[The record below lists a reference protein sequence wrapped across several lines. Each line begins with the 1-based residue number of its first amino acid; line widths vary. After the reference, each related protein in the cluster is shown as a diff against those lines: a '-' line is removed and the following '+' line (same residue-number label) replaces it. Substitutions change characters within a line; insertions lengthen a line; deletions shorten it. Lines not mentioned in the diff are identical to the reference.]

1 MGELKP
7 TLKRL
12 LSEAPSGKLLF
23 RRNILKEYL
32 QIVILDYL
40 YSHPTYSK
48 LVFYGGS
55 CLAQCYGLPRLSE
68 DLDFVDIHGDIDI
81 EKIGNDFSI
90 YFNNET
96 DLKVT
101 VSTQKFRVMLK
112 FPILKELGLA
122 KEGDS
127 DLLILKIEVFRDDGT
142 LRECK
147 VEAVPLFKVNRSIIL
162 KSFDLSTL
170 MSTKIRAILH
180 RKWEKTSKSG
190 ETLAIVKGRDYFDL
204 MWYLR
209 KGVSPN
215 MACIKEATNKDELK
229 HLLLSMVDKF
239 DSASIKFDLEALI
252 ADDRYVT
259 DVSKNLRDILRSEIE
274 RM

>member
-1 MGELKP
+1 MEELKP

-12 LSEAPSGKLLF
+12 LSEAPSSKLLF
-23 RRNILKEYL
+23 LRNILKEYL

-40 YSHPTYSK
+40 YSHPAYSK

-55 CLAQCYGLPRLSE
+55 CLAQCHGLPRLSE
-68 DLDFVDIHGDIDI
+68 DLDFVDTHGDIDI
-81 EKIGNDFSI
+81 EKIGNDLST
-90 YFNNET
+90 YFNKQT

-112 FPILKELGLA
+112 FSILKELGLA

-147 VEAVPLFKVNRSIIL
+147 AEAVPIFKVNRSIIV
-162 KSFDLSTL
+162 KAFDLSTL

-190 ETLAIVKGRDYFDL
+190 KTLAIVKGRDYFDL

-229 HLLLSMVDKF
+229 RLLLSMVDKF
-239 DSASIKFDLEALI
+239 DPTSIKFDLEALI

-259 DVSKNLRDILRSEIE
+259 DISKNLRDILKSEIE

>member
-1 MGELKP
+1 MEELKP

-12 LSEAPSGKLLF
+12 LSETPSSKVLF
-23 RRNILKEYL
+23 RRNVLKEYL

-40 YSHPTYSK
+40 YSHPAYGK

-55 CLAQCYGLPRLSE
+55 CLAQCHGLPRLSE
-68 DLDFVDIHGDIDI
+68 DLDFVDIRGDIDVS
-81 EKIGNDFSI
+81 KIGHDLSI
-90 YFNNET
+90 YFNKQT
-96 DLKVT
+96 DLKATVT
-101 VSTQKFRVMLK
+101 IQKFRIMLK
-112 FPILKELGLA
+112 FPLLKELGLA

-127 DLLILKIEVFRDDGT
+127 DFLILKIEVFRDDGT

-147 VEAVPLFKVNRSIIL
+147 VEAVPLFKINRSIIV
-162 KSFDLSTL
+162 KAFDLPTL

-190 ETLAIVKGRDYFDL
+190 EILAIVKGRDYFDL
-204 MWYLR
+204 MWYIR

-215 MACIKEATNKDELK
+215 MACIKEATDKDELRRI
-229 HLLLSMVDKF
+229 LLSAVDKV
-239 DSASIKFDLEALI
+239 DSASIKLDLEALI

-259 DVSKNLRDILRSEIE
+259 DVSKNLRDILRTEIE

>member
-1 MGELKP
+1 MEELKP

-12 LSEAPSGKLLF
+12 LSEAPSSKVLF

-40 YSHPTYSK
+40 YSHLIYSK

-81 EKIGNDFSI
+81 KKIGLDLSV
-90 YFNNET
+90 YFNKQT
-96 DLKVT
+96 DLKVA

-127 DLLILKIEVFRDDGT
+127 DLLILKIEVFRDDGL

-147 VEAVPLFKVNRSIIL
+147 VEAVPLFKVNRSIIV
-162 KSFDLSTL
+162 KAFNLSTL
-170 MSTKIRAILH
+170 MSTKIRAVLH
-180 RKWEKTSKSG
+180 RKW
-190 ETLAIVKGRDYFDL
+190 
-204 MWYLR
+204 
-209 KGVSPN
+209 
-215 MACIKEATNKDELK
+215 
-229 HLLLSMVDKF
+229 
-239 DSASIKFDLEALI
+239 
-252 ADDRYVT
+252 
-259 DVSKNLRDILRSEIE
+259 
-274 RM
+274 